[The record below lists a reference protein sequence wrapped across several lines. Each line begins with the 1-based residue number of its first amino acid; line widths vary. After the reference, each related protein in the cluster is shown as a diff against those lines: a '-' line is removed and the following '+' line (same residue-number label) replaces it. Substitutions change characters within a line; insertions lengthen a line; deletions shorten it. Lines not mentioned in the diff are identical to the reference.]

1 MRAIIFIIILS
12 TFTHSV
18 HAQIDSIDIALIKQ
32 KETTFKPQTPI
43 RPYTHLHKSKWQT
56 YNPINLTFS
65 GLMFFYQNIISSQ
78 INASC
83 LYSPSCSEYAKDC
96 IKKYGLIKGMFLAAD
111 RVQKCNRITLLGLD
125 LKKLNKHNRFNDSA
139 DDYSCKH
146 N

>member
-1 MRAIIFIIILS
+1 MRVFVLIILS
-12 TFTHSV
+12 AFTLSV
-18 HAQIDSIDIALIKQ
+18 HAQIDSIDIALLKQ
-32 KETTFKPQTPI
+32 KETTLKPQNHI

-125 LKKLNKHNRFNDSA
+125 IKKLNKYNRFSDPA
-139 DDYSCKH
+139 DDYSCEH

>member
-1 MRAIIFIIILS
+1 MRVILFILLLS
-12 TFTHSV
+12 TFTLAA
-18 HAQIDSIDIALIKQ
+18 HAQIDSADIALIQQ
-32 KETTFKPQTPI
+32 KETAYKPQNHI

-56 YNPINLTFS
+56 YNPINLAFS

-78 INASC
+78 INAGC

-96 IKKYGLIKGMFLAAD
+96 IKQYGLIKGMFLAAD

-125 LKKLNKHNRFNDSA
+125 EKKLNQHNRFPDPA